1 MFPVS
6 QYSGFTGKDED
17 KENVPGEHAQ
27 NYVFAERTEL
37 ARAVRE
43 LAASVQEVW
52 LADYVCTHSKR
63 SPFSLGI
70 WPLRTVERASSHN
83 TRKGP

>member
-6 QYSGFTGKDED
+6 QYSGFTGEDED

-43 LAASVQEVW
+43 LAASVREVW
-52 LADYVCTHSKR
+52 LADYVCTHS
-63 SPFSLGI
+63 
-70 WPLRTVERASSHN
+70 
-83 TRKGP
+83 